1 MNNQNENHISFSDN
15 FIADAIINS
24 EYLLDKYKHII
35 DKIVE
40 QQHIIE
46 PPISDLNP
54 YYIIKSRNDKSL
66 VLKGSYIGKIVPIVE
81 KNDDVSN
88 IYIKWAWSD
97 TTLGKASKVNLIK
110 ILKYFLDREP
120 GENSPIFTRIYTAFI
135 QSTIKVDERFFQVL
149 LNALLHL
156 MKHLFYVLIKKDDII
171 EIYLIKEL
179 IN

>member
-1 MNNQNENHISFSDN
+1 MDNNIFSDD

-35 DKIVE
+35 DKVVE
-40 QQHIIE
+40 QDHTIE
-46 PPISDLNP
+46 PPVSDLNP
-54 YYIIKSRNDKSL
+54 YYIIKSNVDKSL

-97 TTLGKASKVNLIK
+97 ATLGKASKVNLIK

-120 GENSPIFTRIYTAFI
+120 SENSPIFSRIYTAFI

-156 MKHLFYVLIKKDDII
+156 MKHLFYILIKKGDII
-171 EIYLIKEL
+171 EIYLIK
-179 IN
+179 NFV

>member
-1 MNNQNENHISFSDN
+1 MNNENTFTDD

-35 DKIVE
+35 DKVVE

-46 PPISDLNP
+46 PPTSDLNP
-54 YYIIKSRNDKSL
+54 YYIIKSKVDKSL

-97 TTLGKASKVNLIK
+97 TTLAKASKVNLIK
-110 ILKYFLDREP
+110 ILK
-120 GENSPIFTRIYTAFI
+120 N
-135 QSTIKVDERFFQVL
+135 Q
-149 LNALLHL
+149 
-156 MKHLFYVLIKKDDII
+156 
-171 EIYLIKEL
+171 
-179 IN
+179 